1 VAINQNRKAKI
12 RKFNFKISAM
22 KNNNTLPAK
31 KIVVLGA
38 NGGIGK
44 QTVELALQYGYTV
57 TAILRNP
64 DKLQIKHKDLLL
76 AKGDVMNPE
85 TLEKHFENADAII
98 SAIGKTSFKATDL
111 YSLGNK
117 NILNSM
123 NKVGATRI
131 FFISASG
138 LAVNPTH
145 SAVVRF
151 ATKYILQKLLK
162 NMYEDLERME
172 KLVKDSQIDWTIM
185 RPPRLIDKQATG
197 HYRFSINSI
206 VKNGLTISRA
216 DLAHYMLNN
225 IRNETIYRTT
235 VEIAY

>member
-1 VAINQNRKAKI
+1 
-12 RKFNFKISAM
+12 M
-22 KNNNTLPAK
+22 KNNNTLPVK

-44 QTVELALQYGYTV
+44 QTVELALQYGHNV

-64 DKLQIKHKDLLL
+64 DKLQIRHKNLLL
-76 AKGDVMNPE
+76 VKGNVMNPE
-85 TLEKHFENADAII
+85 TLEKHFEHTDAII
-98 SAIGKTSFKATDL
+98 SAIGKTSFKATNL

-123 NKVGATRI
+123 SKVGATRI

-145 SAVVRF
+145 SAIVRF

-162 NMYEDLERME
+162 HMYADLERME
-172 KLVKDSQIDWTIM
+172 KLVKESHINWTIM
-185 RPPRLIDKQATG
+185 RPPRLIDKPITG
-197 HYRFSINSI
+197 HYRFAINNL
-206 VKNGLTISRA
+206 VKNGLTISRG

-225 IRNETIYRTT
+225 IFNENIYKTT